1 MVVVSTTFSLV
12 GTRQPLAANVAL
24 QTSAV
29 AASMLPL
36 LLLLLLS
43 MVELVYGNEELAA
56 SSDDGKPTTEACAFE
71 ENYEDAHAVLL
82 RHLVVGIIEYMFY
95 LIVR

>member
-1 MVVVSTTFSLV
+1 MSTTFSLV

-24 QTSAV
+24 QASAV
-29 AASMLPL
+29 AASMLT

-56 SSDDGKPTTEACAFE
+56 SSDDGKPTTEAFAFE